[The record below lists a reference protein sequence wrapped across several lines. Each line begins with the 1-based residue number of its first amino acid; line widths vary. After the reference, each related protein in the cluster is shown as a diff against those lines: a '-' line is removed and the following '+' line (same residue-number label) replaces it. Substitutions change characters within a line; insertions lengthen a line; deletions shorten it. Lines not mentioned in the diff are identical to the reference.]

1 MLEKARQPMSRSSRS
16 LYMFERNRNFCRS
29 VCWSLASPVRPT
41 MTLSL
46 IWKTFCISQ
55 PTVWFRMPYRRSLAI
70 AMQSLPA
77 IAITAAPLY
86 CMIDDIAPAAGW
98 GRGGRV
104 GRGKREG
111 RGVRRLPR
119 AGAGDVL

>member
-55 PTVWFRMPYRRSLAI
+55 PTVWLRIPYRRSLAI

-86 CMIDDIAPAAGW
+86 CMIDDIAPTAVW

-104 GRGKREG
+104 EE
-111 RGVRRLPR
+111 
-119 AGAGDVL
+119 